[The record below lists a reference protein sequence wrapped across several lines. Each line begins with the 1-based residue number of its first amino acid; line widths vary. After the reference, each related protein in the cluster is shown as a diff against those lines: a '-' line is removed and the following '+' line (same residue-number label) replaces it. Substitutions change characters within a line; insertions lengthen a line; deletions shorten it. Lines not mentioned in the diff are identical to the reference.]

1 MGKERSLFYH
11 QALCHYKLSL
21 PPSRRWRTYHM
32 GQNLYSW
39 RSLNSPPGA
48 GGGKKFFT
56 NMYFCA
62 CANFGNMIKLVKK
75 ERELPVKRFICV
87 LSGLLVLPAFAEVAP
102 VYYDDVVEYTDDA
115 VSAENSVESVAQKN
129 VQQRTNIN
137 RSTSASRA
145 VAAGTNAAS
154 RTNTS
159 SRAVASSPRTATS
172 GTTRGTVARTAKTSA
187 TATRGTSNA
196 SRAVTSRSAQNTKPV
211 AARVGVVSDYVVSGS
226 RGGNYIGTTPSISTT
241 GSVYNAN
248 PRISV
253 ANRRASTRLST
264 PIVSSNTTTTTITQE
279 DVSATTSNLTNIA
292 ELTDYCKAQY
302 AACMDNYCNIL
313 DDNQGR
319 CSCSKNIKN
328 YEKTEQTLAA
338 ATEEFQN
345 VVQQIRYI
353 GLTSDQIEALFTE
366 TEAELTMKSTTDSS
380 RLKNSLDSIKKKI
393 VDVST
398 PSAASTVT
406 SGLTLDM
413 NGLLT
418 ADFSQ
423 GFDLNSFLNMNNNSA
438 SVSNQR
444 GDQLYKTAAGRCK
457 TAVLNSCTTQG
468 IDANIIT
475 NAYDLEID
483 KQCVLYERALNDA
496 NAEMK
501 QNVTNATTILQQARL
516 LLAQNK
522 NSYDLRGCIAAIDSC
537 MQDEYV
543 CGPDYE
549 LCLDPTGKY
558 LANGEIVKGGTPGVS
573 GGQPRTD
580 DVMCATACDTWDDLG
595 YGTNYDDTNSTRSDL
610 CSDCVPKENWVSEGM
625 YNLYSTWDYKDGGTK
640 NAWSMGEKE
649 SLGGYI
655 DTNLDTWK
663 SEYKRSE
670 NKTYTDNMAMYL
682 LQKIGYIDSDDKVHG
697 MCASTMKQCQD
708 YTFSTKRSKKSYIPD
723 NEVIRQY
730 LNATLAKIK
739 VQQDAII
746 ADYAEDCRNDVTSC
760 LATNGYDESAPN
772 STATKTAINACA
784 AEITT
789 CMSVGGYQITEGVR
803 LTLRA
808 MSDWVA
814 SIMLTCPENQYLAD
828 DGAGHVYCKSC
839 PQVLA
844 IVDANGRFSGDYEGD
859 DNYAPINANSLTSD
873 TVLGERPSYV
883 PMVSVGGRVAS
894 CTCPDGYTMYS
905 VNNIDLVGG
914 DWTVTFNTGDSH
926 YTCIDNSVRC
936 GYGSSSTVTCEK
948 VSQ

>member
-1 MGKERSLFYH
+1 
-11 QALCHYKLSL
+11 
-21 PPSRRWRTYHM
+21 
-32 GQNLYSW
+32 
-39 RSLNSPPGA
+39 
-48 GGGKKFFT
+48 
-56 NMYFCA
+56 MYFCA

-115 VSAENSVESVAQKN
+115 VNAENSVESVAQKN

-196 SRAVTSRSAQNTKPV
+196 SRAVTSRSAKNTKPV

-423 GFDLNSFLNMNNNSA
+423 GFDLNSFLNMNNNST

-444 GDQLYKTAAGRCK
+444 GDQLYKTAAGRCR

-580 DVMCATACDTWDDLG
+580 DVMCATACTAYGDSDT
-595 YGTNYDDTNSTRSDL
+595 TYDNSLNTAYDTNDL
-610 CSDCVPKENWVSEGM
+610 TQYCSGCVSKDAWVSEGM

-682 LQKIGYIDSDDKVHG
+682 LQKIGYIDSDDKAHG

-723 NEVIRQY
+723 NEVVRQY

-828 DGAGHVYCKSC
+828 DGAGHVYCASC
-839 PQVLA
+839 GGAAV
-844 IVDANGRFSGDYEGD
+844 IVNKANDASCNFDKPYQAVQDNDEYTSPAPTGLGRS
-859 DNYAPINANSLTSD
+859 AAVSL
-873 TVLGERPSYV
+873 
-883 PMVSVGGRVAS
+883 VSAGGRVTQCS
-894 CTCPDGYTMYS
+894 CPEGYTDYYLKGTGQATGTAP
-905 VNNIDLVGG
+905 NCDGTGLGVGFTEG
-914 DWTVTFNTGDSH
+914 QHV
-926 YTCIDNSVRC
+926 CIDT
-936 GYGSSSTVTCEK
+936 TVTCTCDQGDNC
-948 VSQ
+948 SCH

>member
-1 MGKERSLFYH
+1 
-11 QALCHYKLSL
+11 
-21 PPSRRWRTYHM
+21 
-32 GQNLYSW
+32 
-39 RSLNSPPGA
+39 
-48 GGGKKFFT
+48 
-56 NMYFCA
+56 MYFCA
-62 CANFGNMIKLVKK
+62 CVNFGNMIKLVKK

-87 LSGLLVLPAFAEVAP
+87 LSGLLVLPAFAEVVP

-115 VSAENSVESVAQKN
+115 VNAENSVESVAQKN

-328 YEKTEQTLAA
+328 YEKTEQALAA

-423 GFDLNSFLNMNNNSA
+423 GFDLNSFLNMNNNST

-580 DVMCATACDTWDDLG
+580 AVMCATACDTWDDLG

-610 CSDCVPKENWVSEGM
+610 CNNCTLKKDWVSGGM
-625 YNLYSTWDYKDGGTK
+625 YNLYSTWDYGSGY

-682 LQKIGYIDSDDKVHG
+682 LQKIGYIDSDDKAHG

-723 NEVIRQY
+723 NEVVRQY

-772 STATKTAINACA
+772 STATKTAINACT

-828 DGAGHVYCKSC
+828 DGAGHVYCASC
-839 PQVLA
+839 GGAAVIVNKADDTSCNFDKPYLA
-844 IVDANGRFSGDYEGD
+844 VQENDVYTIPAPNGLGRP
-859 DNYAPINANSLTSD
+859 AAVSL
-873 TVLGERPSYV
+873 
-883 PMVSVGGRVAS
+883 VSAGGRVTQCS
-894 CTCPDGYTMYS
+894 CPEGYTDYYLKGTGQATGTAP
-905 VNNIDLVGG
+905 NCTGTGLGVGLTEG
-914 DWTVTFNTGDSH
+914 QHV
-926 YTCIDNSVRC
+926 CIDP
-936 GYGSSSTVTCEK
+936 TVTCTCDQDGNC
-948 VSQ
+948 SCH

>member
-1 MGKERSLFYH
+1 
-11 QALCHYKLSL
+11 
-21 PPSRRWRTYHM
+21 
-32 GQNLYSW
+32 
-39 RSLNSPPGA
+39 
-48 GGGKKFFT
+48 
-56 NMYFCA
+56 MYFCA

-172 GTTRGTVARTAKTSA
+172 STTRGTVARTAKTSA

-580 DVMCATACDTWDDLG
+580 DVMCATACGTWDDLG

-610 CSDCVPKENWVSEGM
+610 CSDCVLKENWVSEGM

-649 SLGGYI
+649 SLGKYI

-723 NEVIRQY
+723 NEVVRQY

-828 DGAGHVYCKSC
+828 DGAGHVYCASC
-839 PQVLA
+839 GGAYV
-844 IVDANGRFSGDYEGD
+844 IVETVG
-859 DNYAPINANSLTSD
+859 NAGSNNADRPYIMVNSQNSTYTNDLGKPSSVA
-873 TVLGERPSYV
+873 TVSA
-883 PMVSVGGRVAS
+883 GGRVAA
-894 CTCPDGYTMYS
+894 CTCPDGYTDYYTKGES
-905 VNNIDLVGG
+905 TTNSLGTTFTTGVTKG
-914 DWTVTFNTGDSH
+914 DHFCVDATVKCGQQPKTITTS
-926 YTCIDNSVRC
+926 DNQTT
-936 GYGSSSTVTCEK
+936 TVSCY
-948 VSQ
+948 